1 MNYERWLARYCR
13 RTARCNEGQMT
24 AQKDSAPNE
33 EIHKSAVPQAQAQ
46 ALIGVP
52 SRAHRT
58 VAAAGRAQTA
68 ADKLDLPGRFDSAA
82 FAHAARMEPWQT
94 PFRDR
99 RDFAAA
105 SPHSAE
111 APCSGP
117 AT

>member
-52 SRAHRT
+52 SRRAHRT

-105 SPHSAE
+105 
-111 APCSGP
+111 PCSGP